1 VTDDDI
7 KIPGRIIDK
16 GGHKMVADADGL
28 RRPSELELDLHD
40 TLQRLQ
46 STMDDILTT
55 TYRRGQAHGRAEL
68 MAVVE
73 PARPTLTKIAYSAG
87 MVHPDDQRSLDALL
101 DRLDAYDE
109 YRSDRD

>member
-1 VTDDDI
+1 MAQ
-7 KIPGRIIDK
+7 GEN
-16 GGHKMVADADGL
+16 GL
-28 RRPSELELDLHD
+28 RHATELEIDQHRTMQQLRATLDEL
-40 TLQRLQ
+40 
-46 STMDDILTT
+46 LTE
-55 TYRRGQAHGRAEL
+55 TYRTGQAHGRADV
-68 MAVVE
+68 MAVIE